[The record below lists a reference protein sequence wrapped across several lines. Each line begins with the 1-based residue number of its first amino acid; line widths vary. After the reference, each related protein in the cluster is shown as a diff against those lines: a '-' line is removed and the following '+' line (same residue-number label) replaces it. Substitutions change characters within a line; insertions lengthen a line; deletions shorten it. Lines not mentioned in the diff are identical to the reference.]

1 MSYAL
6 LLLATLLKENYRNG
20 KKIRKERI
28 NERMNVSS
36 YVVSFVINED
46 IEPTAGV
53 HKLLSLLFFSG
64 SLIILR
70 SINDAIGS

>member
-1 MSYAL
+1 MSNAL
-6 LLLATLLKENYRNG
+6 LVLATLLKENYKNG
-20 KKIRKERI
+20 KIRKERI
-28 NERMNVSS
+28 NERMSVSS
-36 YVVSFVINED
+36 YVMLFVINDE

-70 SINDAIGS
+70 SINDGIDS

>member
-1 MSYAL
+1 M
-6 LLLATLLKENYRNG
+6 E
-20 KKIRKERI
+20 KKGI
-28 NERMNVSS
+28 NVRMGVSS
-36 YVVSFVINED
+36 YVVSFVINDD

-64 SLIILR
+64 SLITLR

>member
-1 MSYAL
+1 MSNAL
-6 LLLATLLKENYRNG
+6 LVLATLLKENYKNG
-20 KKIRKERI
+20 KLRKERI
-28 NERMNVSS
+28 NERMDVSS
-36 YVVSFVINED
+36 YVVSFVINEE

-70 SINDAIGS
+70 SANDAIGS

>member
-1 MSYAL
+1 M
-6 LLLATLLKENYRNG
+6 RG
-20 KKIRKERI
+20 
-28 NERMNVSS
+28 SS
-36 YVVSFVINED
+36 YVVSFVINDE

-70 SINDAIGS
+70 STNDAIGS

>member
-1 MSYAL
+1 MSNAL
-6 LLLATLLKENYRNG
+6 LVLATLLKENYKNG
-20 KKIRKERI
+20 KIRKERI
-28 NERMNVSS
+28 NERMDVSS
-36 YVVSFVINED
+36 YVVSFVINEE

-70 SINDAIGS
+70 SANDAIGS